1 MRSKMT
7 GKVLKWE
14 GLKMS
19 VDTTPALA
27 RKGYAGRFG
36 RFRRDESG
44 GVTFFGLV
52 LFVLILGFG
61 GMAVDFMR
69 FETTRAKMQGTLDR
83 AVLAAADLDQTQPP
97 AEVVRNYFDTAGLG
111 DLLSKEP
118 SVSEGL
124 NFRIVNAEAEVEL
137 PMRFVGFPRAFL
149 RSDEEMDRTLKVS
162 GTSTAEE
169 RVTNVEVSLVLDVSS
184 SMQRNRRFTNLVPA
198 AHDFIDAILNNNG
211 EASEGLI
218 SISTVP
224 YSAAVNPGPALGGQ
238 FDMTDHHDES
248 NCILVPD
255 SMFNQT
261 ALPTDPDGNAG
272 PGYTRLS
279 HFDYGAETRTWV
291 HPIER
296 PWCFPGTE
304 NAILP
309 FETDKQTLKDA
320 VSSMTNFGNTA
331 IDLGVKWGVGLLDPA
346 MRPALN
352 AVLDSGTPVHGRPL
366 DWNDPNGVLKVLVVM
381 SDGENTTEFDLKEP
395 YKSGLSSI
403 WFAKDY
409 ADQPLWDVDQDQ
421 ISIQTRGQG
430 TSWRSDDW
438 FFHLDASYWENDE
451 GNHPRGYPDYQSE
464 TSADAQN
471 PHTPGRGQAY
481 DDDVYHASWQDIFS
495 GWVRTEIYLE
505 FFREPYMEREI
516 SYSTYVATFY
526 AMEAKVN
533 GSSADNRLSSICAAA
548 RGQNIVIYSVAF
560 EAPWRGQAA
569 LRDCASSPNHYFDVD
584 GVEISEAFSA
594 IASDIRALKLTQ

>member
-1 MRSKMT
+1 MAAT
-7 GKVLKWE
+7 VLKWE
-14 GLKMS
+14 RLKMS
-19 VDTTPALA
+19 VNTTPALT
-27 RKGYAGRFG
+27 RKGYAGRPG

-52 LFVLILGFG
+52 LFVLILGLG

-69 FETTRAKMQGTLDR
+69 YETARAKMQGTLDR
-83 AVLAAADLDQTQPP
+83 AVLAAADLDQEQPP
-97 AEVVRNYFDTAGLG
+97 ADVVRNYFETAGMSDFLSG
-111 DLLSKEP
+111 DP
-118 SVSEGL
+118 SVQEGL
-124 NFRIVNAEAEVEL
+124 NYRIVNAGAEVKL

-149 RSDEEMDRTLKVS
+149 DSGEEMDRTLKVS

-184 SMQRNRRFTNLVPA
+184 SMQRNNRFANLVPA
-198 AHDFIDAILNNNG
+198 AHDFIDAVLDNNG
-211 EASEGLI
+211 ETAEGLI

-224 YSAAVNPGPALGGQ
+224 YSAVVNPGPALGGQ

-255 SMFNQT
+255 SMFDQT
-261 ALPTDPDGNAG
+261 ALPPDPDGTAG
-272 PGYTRLS
+272 AGYTRLS
-279 HFDYGAETRTWV
+279 HFDYGADTRTWA
-291 HPIER
+291 HPIDR

-309 FETDKQTLKDA
+309 FETDRQTLKNA
-320 VSSMTNFGNTA
+320 VSAMTNFGNTA

-346 MRPALN
+346 IRPAMN
-352 AVLDSGTPVHGRPL
+352 AVLDPATPVHGRPL
-366 DWNDPNGVLKVLVVM
+366 DWDDPNGVLKVIVLM
-381 SDGENTTEFDLKEP
+381 SDGANTTEYDLGEP

-403 WFAKDY
+403 WFAKDN
-409 ADQPLWDVDQDQ
+409 AGQALWDVDQDQ

-438 FFHLDASYWENDE
+438 FFHLDAPYWDDE
-451 GNHPRGYPDYQSE
+451 GDHPRGYPDYQSE

-471 PHTPGRGQAY
+471 PQSPGRGQAY
-481 DDDVYHASWQDIFS
+481 DNDVYHASWQDIFS
-495 GWVRTEIYLE
+495 GWVRTEIYRE
-505 FFREPYMEREI
+505 FFREPYQEREI
-516 SYSTYVATFY
+516 SYNTYVATYY
-526 AMEAKVN
+526 ALEAAVN
-533 GSSADNRLSSICAAA
+533 GSKADTRLSQVCAAA
-548 RGQNIVIYSVAF
+548 RDRNIVIYSVAF
-560 EAPWRGQAA
+560 EAPSRGRNA